1 MMVAYSLFSGSR
13 GNSYYL
19 KNGDTE
25 VLIDAGKSARALEA
39 ELNKIGTSKKNISAV
54 FITHTHTD
62 HISALSVLTK
72 GSNAVV
78 YCTRESADVLI
89 DKNVS
94 VDKIRVIDTGNVY
107 KVGSINARCFK
118 TMHDCVGSVG
128 FRFDTDGGE
137 SLAVATD
144 LGALTSDVFA
154 YLYGAKTVILEANHD
169 IDMLLRGPYPQALK
183 KRILGREGH
192 LSNDSCA
199 EAVRMLA
206 KAGTER
212 FLIAHLSEENNDRK
226 IVFDC
231 VRDALSGYN
240 CTFDIAKQDEAV
252 EICKK

>member
-1 MMVAYSLFSGSR
+1 MIKAYCLFSGSR
-13 GNSYYL
+13 GNSYYV

-39 ELNKIGTSKKNISAV
+39 ELSKIGTSKKNISAV
-54 FITHTHTD
+54 FITHTHID
-62 HISALSVLTK
+62 HVSALGVLTK

-78 YCTRESADVLI
+78 YCTRESADTLI
-89 DKNVS
+89 DKNIS
-94 VDKIRVIDTGNVY
+94 VEKIRVIDTGTVY
-107 KVGSINARCFK
+107 NVGSINARCFK

-183 KRILGREGH
+183 KRILGRDGH
-192 LSNDSCA
+192 LSNESCA
-199 EAVRMLA
+199 EAMRMLA
-206 KAGTER
+206 RSGTER
-212 FLIAHLSEENNDRK
+212 FLIAHLSEENNDRGL
-226 IVFDC
+226 VFNC
-231 VRDALSGYN
+231 AKRALEGFSS
-240 CTFDIAKQDEAV
+240 TFDIAKQDEAV